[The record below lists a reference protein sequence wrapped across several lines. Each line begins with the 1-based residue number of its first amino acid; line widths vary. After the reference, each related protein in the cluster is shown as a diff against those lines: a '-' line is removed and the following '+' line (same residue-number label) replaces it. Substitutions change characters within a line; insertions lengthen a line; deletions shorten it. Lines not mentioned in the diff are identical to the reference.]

1 MDELRSQ
8 ISPEIS
14 QIFEGAAAA
23 GSSNLEIENDRLKID
38 LDKSVRE
45 NRQLTSQVLKQR
57 LTSLLSTTLNY
68 TEMTK

>member
-14 QIFEGAAAA
+14 QIFEGAAA